1 MTLPGV
7 RAALL
12 AAVLVTAG
20 QRVRAEEPWTATPGA
35 GANWTRATVP
45 PAPLAPSAPS
55 EILPPPR
62 PVVPDVPAPKPFVP
76 QPVAPP
82 APPAK
87 PLPKVE
93 VPVPPAP
100 SAPAPQSLPV
110 YRVAPVAAPE
120 LEPWPGIVPTAA
132 QSRGVVGSPN
142 LTLSRDYSVLDLF
155 GVGLFGEDSRTA
167 VVGQPASDRRSF
179 VQAEL
184 LLWQVRAG
192 QVPVLASTA
201 SGQEVGYLGMAS
213 TQTLLGPGTFGDSS
227 RTGFRLRAG
236 TLLGDSGSAGI
247 DAGFFYLGEKSTDFR
262 VDSGQFP
269 TIARPFFAP
278 NFNREFA
285 ELVAF
290 PGLST
295 GALEVRTTSRL
306 WGADVNSR
314 CVLCTPCDSRRE
326 VFAGYRH
333 LNSREELTI
342 AEFITAGP
350 NAPDPA
356 GTSIVVRDSFR
367 TRNQFHGGQI
377 GYAFARTFGA
387 VEFDAR
393 LSVALGVTHQ
403 EVEIDGSQTR
413 TRPGQVP
420 ETFRGGLLAA
430 GPNLGTFPR
439 NAFSVAPEATVNVG
453 VRLTD
458 RLKTYAGYNFLAW
471 SNVVRPGDQIDRTV
485 DLSFV
490 PNGPRVPLSAN
501 RPVPTFRQSDLW
513 AHGVQFGLEYRW

>member
-1 MTLPGV
+1 MTPPGV

-20 QRVRAEEPWTATPGA
+20 PQLRAEGPWTATPGA
-35 GANWTRATVP
+35 GANWTQATVPPTP
-45 PAPLAPSAPS
+45 PAPLAPS
-55 EILPPPR
+55 EMLPPPR
-62 PVVPDVPAPKPFVP
+62 SVAPDVPAPKP
-76 QPVAPP
+76 VAPP
-82 APPAK
+82 APTAK

-93 VPVPPAP
+93 LPVPPPA
-100 SAPAPQSLPV
+100 SAPAPLPVPV

-120 LEPWPGIVPTAA
+120 LEPWPGIVPAVG
-132 QSRGVVGSPN
+132 QSRGGVVGSPN

-167 VVGQPASDRRSF
+167 VVGRPASARQSF
-179 VQAEL
+179 VQAEF
-184 LLWQVRAG
+184 LLWWVRAG
-192 QVPVLASTA
+192 NVPVLASTA

-213 TQTLLGPGTFGDSS
+213 TQTLLGPGSFGDTS

-236 TLLGDSGSAGI
+236 TLLGESGSAGI
-247 DAGFFYLGEKSTDFR
+247 DAGFFYLGEKASDFR

-295 GALEVRTTSRL
+295 GALEVRTASQL
-306 WGADVNSR
+306 WGADVNTR
-314 CVLCTPCDSRRE
+314 CVICTPCDSRRE
-326 VFAGYRH
+326 FFAGYRH
-333 LNSREELTI
+333 LNLREELTI

-356 GTSIVVRDSFR
+356 GTSIVVQDSFR

-377 GYAFARTFGA
+377 GYAFGRSFGA

-403 EVEIDGSQTR
+403 EVEIDGVQTR

-420 ETFRGGLLAA
+420 ENFRGGLLAA
-430 GPNLGTFPR
+430 GPNLGTFTR

-458 RLKTYAGYNFLAW
+458 RLKTYVGYNFLAW

-501 RPVPTFRQSDLW
+501 RPVPTFQQSDLW